1 MRQKFTEKHSKKKSV
16 AIGKY
21 IKAAP
26 TIVAI
31 SEAPEFSAVKN
42 VAGAKAPDQS
52 WWTGAQFAA
61 LVPGF
66 DEPKLRRLGIENNPA
81 TNAPWIPKPRGAKFE
96 FTPTLKGVLAHLLH
110 KASTGDGAPAYFDSM
125 EHLESCA
132 PFTPKKFTAWAL
144 KNGAGEARLGGS
156 RINPRP
162 VWDLLNRLGVS
173 VATGAMTGIDGLEE
187 FDKNTE
193 QAKLARVQKEDQEI
207 DLELKRRRIH
217 DLNEVERR
225 CRGEILSPLRDGLHG
240 LQKKAARLGPTQP
253 AIFREIVETDLPA
266 LLKKIN
272 E

>member
-1 MRQKFTEKHSKKKSV
+1 MSKSRKS
-16 AIGKY
+16 KPDP
-21 IKAAP
+21 K
-26 TIVAI
+26 T
-31 SEAPEFSAVKN
+31 PEFSAVKN
-42 VAGAKAPDQS
+42 VAGAKAPDNA

-66 DEPKLRRLGIENNPA
+66 DEPKLRALGNPSNPSSINPA
-81 TNAPWIPKPRGAKFE
+81 TKAPWIPKPRGAKFE
-96 FTPTLKGVLAHLLH
+96 FTPTLKGVLAYLLH
-110 KASTGDGAPAYFDSM
+110 QLASRDGAPTYFDSM
-125 EHLESCA
+125 EHLESTA

-225 CRGEILSPLRDGLHG
+225 CRSEILSPLRDGLHG

-272 E
+272 ENSTVEK